1 MVEPRGVDQAEV
13 PVQVP
18 PVGQEGVFRV
28 ADPQRPDGAVSARHV
43 QDGMDGGGVLQ
54 VQRHLH
60 VRSHGPIELGQGRYG
75 GGDRG
80 VWHISDRAPP
90 EQRSDPAIVVQD
102 RDAVG
107 GAPHVA
113 LKPGGT
119 HGAGSCEGLERVLG
133 GMRPSAP
140 VGEQD
145 RVGGPFGGG

>member
-43 QDGMDGGGVLQ
+43 QDAMDGGGVLQ

-90 EQRSDPAIVVQD
+90 EQRSDPAIVV
-102 RDAVG
+102 
-107 GAPHVA
+107 
-113 LKPGGT
+113 
-119 HGAGSCEGLERVLG
+119 
-133 GMRPSAP
+133 
-140 VGEQD
+140 
-145 RVGGPFGGG
+145 